1 MRSEIKKIIISPE
14 GLSSGLIL
22 LGEASAVVGKNT
34 AEIRY
39 EYKVNI
45 FSQKL

>member
-1 MRSEIKKIIISPE
+1 METLTA
-14 GLSSGLIL
+14 G
-22 LGEASAVVGKNT
+22 LGEESVVVGKNT